1 MYHTRMAKRAA
12 VWILGLAAGA
22 MALWIAAAPIPPVPP
37 SAPPSPPRDH
47 EDALARF
54 HRAHAGTD
62 SSIRVDC
69 LPRLLTHGHKT
80 ERAVVL
86 LHGFT
91 NCPKQFDSLAVL
103 LYERG
108 FNVYLP
114 RVPWHGISDRMTTA
128 LTELTAEEMAACAE
142 SALDLAHGLG
152 DRVTVVGLSSTAV
165 ATAWLVARR
174 ADVDEAVLIAPSLGP
189 RGVSLFWTR
198 RLTSTLLAVPN
209 FFVWWDSKLKE
220 RVPGP
225 TQCYPRFSSR
235 ALAQVYRLGLDVIDA
250 AGHAKPAARR
260 VTIVTS
266 VSDEGVSREAVRE
279 LTRRWR
285 ARGAEIRDYEFPE
298 SLALRHDMIDPEQPY
313 QRIAVAY
320 PVIVRLVGE

>member
-1 MYHTRMAKRAA
+1 MGKPAV

-22 MALWIAAAPIPPVPP
+22 VALWIAAAPIPPVPAP
-37 SAPPSPPRDH
+37 SPPSPARDY
-47 EDALARF
+47 EEALARF
-54 HRAHAGTD
+54 ERARAGTD
-62 SSIRVDC
+62 SSVRVDC

-103 LYERG
+103 LYERDC
-108 FNVYLP
+108 NVYLP
-114 RVPWHGISDRMTTA
+114 RVPRHGISDRMTTA
-128 LTELTAEEMAACAE
+128 LTGLTAEEMTACAE

-152 DRVTVVGLSSTAV
+152 NRVTVVGLSSTAV
-165 ATAWLVARR
+165 ATAWLAAQR
-174 ADVDEAVLIAPSLGP
+174 ADVDEAVLIAPSFGP

-198 RLTSTLLAVPN
+198 RLTSTLLVLPN
-209 FFVWWDSKLKE
+209 FFVWWDSKLKG

-235 ALAQVYRLGLDVIDA
+235 ALAQVYRLGLEVIDA

-266 VSDEGVSREAVRE
+266 VDDEAISREAVRE
-279 LTRRWR
+279 LSRRWR
-285 ARGAEIRDYEFPE
+285 AMGAEVRDYEFPE
-298 SLALRHDMIDPEQPY
+298 SLAVRHDMIDPEQPY
-313 QRIAVAY
+313 QRIAVSY
-320 PVIVRLVGE
+320 PVIVGLVGE

>member
-1 MYHTRMAKRAA
+1 MAKRAA
-12 VWILGLAAGA
+12 VWILGLAAGSVT
-22 MALWIAAAPIPPVPP
+22 LWIAAAPIPPVPA
-37 SAPPSPPRDH
+37 SAPPSPARGH
-47 EDALARF
+47 EDALDRF
-54 HRAHAGTD
+54 HRTRAETD
-62 SSIRVDC
+62 SGIRVDC

-114 RVPWHGISDRMTTA
+114 RVPRHGISNRMTTA
-128 LTELTAEEMAACAE
+128 LTELTAEEMSACTE

-165 ATAWLVARR
+165 ATAWLSAQR

-189 RGVSLFWTR
+189 RGVSIFWTR
-198 RLTSTLLAVPN
+198 RLTSTILVVPN

-235 ALAQVYRLGLDVIDA
+235 ALAQIYRLGLDVIDSA
-250 AGHAKPAARR
+250 AHAKPAARR

-266 VSDEGVSREAVRE
+266 ASDEGISKGAVRE
-279 LTRRWR
+279 LTSRWR

-298 SLALRHDMIDPEQPY
+298 SLAVPHDMIDPEQPY